1 MSPEMMKYL
10 HYKWILILLRMKLS
24 VYFSFS
30 IITSDHL
37 KWYKAILGEI
47 AYMIPV
53 NILSEHLMQYKYIL
67 AKLMQMNMIPIK

>member
-1 MSPEMMKYL
+1 MM
-10 HYKWILILLRMKLS
+10 LS